1 MLFLKQ
7 KVKTVSHDFF
17 LHDNVTKTEEFVKR
31 LKTQSRPSADRNT
44 TDVFFRK
51 ATAKFVEQSS
61 LTRQANW
68 ATVQDFPCLIHEF
81 TTRNWAKI
89 TTNTNIQFLKHLV
102 PAAVFSCN
110 SPSRI
115 RNCDFTAQTCE

>member
-1 MLFLKQ
+1 LFLEQ

-17 LHDNVTKTEEFVKR
+17 LHDNATKTEEFVKR

-44 TDVFFRK
+44 TDVFFST
-51 ATAKFVEQSS
+51 ATAKFFEQSS

-68 ATVQDFPCLIHEF
+68 ATLQYLPRLIQEF
-81 TTRNWAKI
+81 TTRNWTII
-89 TTNTNIQFLKHLV
+89 TTDTYIQFLKHLV

-110 SPSRI
+110 SQSRI